1 MLNQDVLYPHRKLT
15 MTKFSFLI
23 PARKGRDS
31 SVIVL
36 PHAVMRQ
43 HKRKV
48 PVKDGNKLSEVQLF
62 CNRVKVDRCDPHE
75 IM

>member
-1 MLNQDVLYPHRKLT
+1 M
-15 MTKFSFLI
+15 
-23 PARKGRDS
+23 
-31 SVIVL
+31 IVL

-48 PVKDGNKLSEVQLF
+48 PEKDGNKLSEVQLF